1 MYTSFYGFKEKPF
14 KLVPDPRFLYMSE
27 AHKTALSHLQYG
39 IEDRNGFVVITGE
52 VGSGK
57 TLLLRVL
64 MNSLPPTTHVARVI
78 NTNFNAQELIEH
90 VLNEFGV
97 EVVEAKTKPQLLSML
112 TQVLL
117 KAFSERKEAIL
128 VIDEAQNLSINAL
141 EELRMISN
149 LETNTEKLV
158 QIIMVGQPQLRYK
171 LNLPVLK
178 QLKQRITV
186 QYHLGPLNEPECAG
200 YVNHRLKVAGS
211 KPMERF
217 TPDALKLI
225 YDYAGGIPRL
235 INVVADAALRLG
247 YVEGMKCLDKKIL
260 LDVIDELQEIGDGKR
275 ETPLPRQVMTTVLDQ
290 NAVELNKKFQDLY
303 EQMQS
308 VYANKGDENLLLYE
322 QLLNVQKEQVP
333 KMEEGSLKAREEML
347 FSREQE
353 IHRELL
359 EVSTRLNEVN
369 AIKENLEEKKAEIQ
383 QKILEVDQHLRKIK
397 EWKPE
402 VPRPSETGTA
412 DRLLKQKMEQLEGI
426 QQRLQLRETDLNEKM
441 EELRGVLQE
450 LEQKK
455 VLLDNL
461 GQEKSIEE
469 RLKDLERQQSL
480 VRRQEEELMSRLG
493 LLEKEIQ
500 AERKKKSRERTAATS
515 SPNPQTVQ
523 DPEFLK
529 DLIRRVEGL
538 KSDID
543 ALDFQKK
550 LFHASTERD
559 DKIQSRLERM
569 EQNFSYLKEKGESLL
584 GKIENIQESSRILE
598 NKTFAVDVI
607 TEKVVRRDKLLEKK
621 LGELRNLIMTL
632 ERKEP
637 AAAPA
642 KPRPALSLP
651 DVDPDRSDGTGAP
664 PEPDLSGR
672 TVASGRRLN
681 MLIRKILKES

>member
-64 MNSLPPTTHVARVI
+64 MNSLPTSTHVARVI

-97 EVVEAKTKPQLLSML
+97 EIAEAKTKPQLLSML

-128 VIDEAQNLSINAL
+128 VIDEAQNLSLNAL

-158 QIIMVGQPQLRYK
+158 QIVMVGQPQLRYK
-171 LNLPVLK
+171 LNLPVLE

-186 QYHLGPLNEPECAG
+186 QYHLGPLNQSECAD
-200 YVNHRLKVAGS
+200 YVKHRLKVAGGE
-211 KPMERF
+211 PIEPIEWF
-217 TPDALKLI
+217 APEALKII
-225 YDYAGGIPRL
+225 YEYSGGIPRL

-247 YVEGMKCLDKKIL
+247 YAEGTKTLDEKVL
-260 LDVIDELQEIGDGKR
+260 SDVIEELQEIGDGKGGNP
-275 ETPLPRQVMTTVLDQ
+275 TQQPVPATLDQ
-290 NAVELNKKFQDLY
+290 NAVELNRRFQDLY
-303 EQMQS
+303 SRMQT
-308 VYANKGDENLLLYE
+308 VYANKGDENHLLYE
-322 QLLNVQKEQVP
+322 QMLNVQKERIP

-353 IHRELL
+353 IHQKLM

-369 AIKENLEEKKAEIQ
+369 TVKESLEEKKVEIQ
-383 QKILEVDQHLRKIK
+383 NKILEVDQHLRKMK

-402 VPRPSETGTA
+402 VPPPSDNEPA

-426 QQRLQLRETDLNEKM
+426 QQRLQLREADLNSKM

-450 LEQKK
+450 LEQNK

-469 RLKDLERQQSL
+469 RLNDLEKQQSL
-480 VRRQEEELMSRLG
+480 VRRQEEELMGRLG
-493 LLEKEIQ
+493 LLEKKIRS
-500 AERKKKSRERTAATS
+500 ERKKAQEQTVAVS
-515 SPNPQTVQ
+515 SPNLKTMQ
-523 DPEFLK
+523 DPTFLK
-529 DLIRRVEGL
+529 DLIQRVEGL

-543 ALDFQKK
+543 TLDFQKK
-550 LFHASTERD
+550 LFHASTDND
-559 DKIQSRLERM
+559 DKIHSRLERM
-569 EQNFSYLKEKGESLL
+569 EQNFSYLKEKGEGLL
-584 GKIENIQESSRILE
+584 NKIEHIQESSRILE
-598 NKTFAVDVI
+598 DKTAAVDVME
-607 TEKVVRRDKLLEKK
+607 EKVVRRDRLLEKK
-621 LGELRNLIMTL
+621 LGELRNLILAL
-632 ERKEP
+632 EAKGP
-637 AAAPA
+637 NAAPET
-642 KPRPALSLP
+642 PRPPLSLMDAEP
-651 DVDPDRSDGTGAP
+651 DVPEASTGPDFFGKTD
-664 PEPDLSGR
+664 
-672 TVASGRRLN
+672 ASGKRLN
-681 MLIRKILKES
+681 LLIRKILKET

>member
-78 NTNFNAQELIEH
+78 NTNFNAQELLEH

-97 EVVEAKTKPQLLSML
+97 EVAEAKTKPQLLSML

-158 QIIMVGQPQLRYK
+158 QIVMVGQPQLRYK
-171 LNLPVLK
+171 LNLPILE

-186 QYHLGPLNEPECAG
+186 QYHLGPLNEMECEG
-200 YVNHRLKVAGS
+200 YVKHRLKIAGGT
-211 KPMERF
+211 PMERF
-217 TPDALKLI
+217 TPEALKMI

-235 INVVADAALRLG
+235 INVVSDAALRLG
-247 YVEGMKCLDKKIL
+247 YVEGAQTLNDKIL
-260 LDVIDELQEIGDGKR
+260 HDVVDELQEIGDGQIL
-275 ETPLPRQVMTTVLDQ
+275 LPRQALPTLLDQ

-303 EQMQS
+303 SQMQS

-322 QLLNVQKEQVP
+322 QLLNVQKEQVS
-333 KMEEGSLKAREEML
+333 KQEDGTFKAREEML

-353 IHRELL
+353 IHQKLL
-359 EVSTRLNEVN
+359 EVSARLNDVN
-369 AIKENLEEKKAEIQ
+369 AIKENLEEKKTEIQ
-383 QKILEVDQHLRKIK
+383 NKILEVDDHLQKMK

-402 VPRPSETGTA
+402 VSPPDETEPT
-412 DRLLKQKMEQLEGI
+412 DHLLKHKMAQLEEI
-426 QQRLQLRETDLNEKM
+426 QQRLQLRETDLKDKM
-441 EELRGVLQE
+441 DELRGVLRE

-461 GQEKSIEE
+461 GEEKSIEE
-469 RLKDLERQQSL
+469 RLKDLESQQSL
-480 VRRQEEELMSRLG
+480 VHRKEDELVERLG
-493 LLEKEIQ
+493 MLEHEIQ
-500 AERKKKSRERTAATS
+500 TERSKRAREEVVESTS
-515 SPNPQTVQ
+515 TGEESVQ
-523 DPEFLK
+523 NQEFLK
-529 DLIRRVEGL
+529 DLIKRVEGL

-550 LFHASTERD
+550 IFHVSAAED
-559 DKIQSRLERM
+559 DKIQSKLETM
-569 EQNFSYLKEKGESLL
+569 EQTFSYLKEKEESLL
-584 GKIENIQESSRILE
+584 SKIENIQESSRILE
-598 NKTFAVDVI
+598 DKTIAVDEI
-607 TEKVVRRDKLLEKK
+607 TDRVARRDRMLEMK
-621 LGELRNLIMTL
+621 LGELRNLILAMEKREPNVPHAEFLATSAL
-632 ERKEP
+632 VDVEKILPVEVKVPPVAVLPKEE
-637 AAAPA
+637 
-642 KPRPALSLP
+642 
-651 DVDPDRSDGTGAP
+651 DV
-664 PEPDLSGR
+664 
-672 TVASGRRLN
+672 SGRRFN
-681 MLIRKILKES
+681 SIIRKILEDS